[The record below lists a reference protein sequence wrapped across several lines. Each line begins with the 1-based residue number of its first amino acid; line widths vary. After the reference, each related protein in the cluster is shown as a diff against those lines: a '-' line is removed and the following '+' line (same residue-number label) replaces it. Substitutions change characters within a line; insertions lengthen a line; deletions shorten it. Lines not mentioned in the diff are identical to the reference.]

1 VGPLTSF
8 AVAVGSGGVARAL
21 GAIEALGLVV
31 GVFGYLAGV
40 NLMLGVFNLVPAA
53 PLDGGRILRAGVW
66 AWLHDRVRAAVQAA
80 RARAVSSDTS
90 SLRSASCRS
99 CQAPGRGL
107 WLVLIGLFLVNARPR
122 RSRKPSCSRGC
133 TASPWGM

>member
-1 VGPLTSF
+1 
-8 AVAVGSGGVARAL
+8 VARAL

-80 RARAVSSDTS
+80 RAGRVFGYILIAIGFLQIVSGTGPRAVAGPD
-90 SLRSASCRS
+90 RAV
-99 CQAPGRGL
+99 PG
-107 WLVLIGLFLVNARPR
+107 
-122 RSRKPSCSRGC
+122 
-133 TASPWGM
+133 